1 MSSLE
6 LEVTELRLVKK
17 QNEKFCAKNNDYSHI
32 FTSPKL
38 MQEIHNSL
46 KNIAI
51 KRGVSK

>member
-6 LEVTELRLVKK
+6 LEITELRQVKK
-17 QNEKFCAKNNDYSHI
+17 QNEKVSAKNNDYSHI
-32 FTSPKL
+32 FTSAKL